1 MTQNTKHVK
10 TEIPSLT
17 DRAQQDEVTDERVI
31 TGTIREND
39 TDDNG
44 NPVVR
49 VRGFSYTAQ
58 DCILDINELADAFP
72 DRRITRDFF
81 RQQGSIPERAWT
93 GHFGNWPEFLRQAG
107 LEHTRHANKIKNQTA
122 KHAAVD
128 EMRKITMQ
136 RRDLD
141 KVYERTNS
149 KRWKIMIAFSDLHD
163 EECDPFYLRMLYDT
177 LKDVQ
182 PDVICMNGD
191 IFDCP
196 EFGKYS
202 TDPREWDV
210 VGRIKAGLEIVKNV
224 REACPEAQI
233 DFIEGNHEARVVKH
247 LVECSEPMKH
257 LLSGMHGFDIRKL
270 FGLDQFEIN
279 YIANADLHT
288 FTDAQTRKEM
298 VKNHKYYWGCIL
310 AHHFPMGRNYG
321 MPGFHGH
328 HHQHLVWSQ
337 HNMNYGSYEW
347 HQLGGGHIREAPY
360 CDGSKWNNGYLIAM
374 ADTQN
379 KSVAFDYCSV
389 GDTHGIAAGKIYYR
403 EDEEFYPALK
413 KELDSRKDL
422 R

>member
-1 MTQNTKHVK
+1 MAKNEKHIK

-17 DRAQQDEVTDERVI
+17 DKAHRDETTDERVI
-31 TGTIREND
+31 TGTMRESD
-39 TDDNG
+39 TDDDG

-58 DCILDINELADAFP
+58 DCIADINELAGAFP

-81 RQQGSIPERAWT
+81 RQQGSIPEAAWT

-107 LEHTRHANKIKNQTA
+107 LEHTRHANKIKNQAA

-149 KRWKIMIAFSDLHD
+149 KRWKTMIAFSDLHD

-202 TDPREWDV
+202 TDPRDWDV
-210 VGRIKAGLEIVKNV
+210 VGRIKAGLKIVENV
-224 REACPEAQI
+224 RAACPEAQI

-257 LLSGMHGFDIRKL
+257 
-270 FGLDQFEIN
+270 
-279 YIANADLHT
+279 
-288 FTDAQTRKEM
+288 
-298 VKNHKYYWGCIL
+298 
-310 AHHFPMGRNYG
+310 
-321 MPGFHGH
+321 
-328 HHQHLVWSQ
+328 
-337 HNMNYGSYEW
+337 
-347 HQLGGGHIREAPY
+347 
-360 CDGSKWNNGYLIAM
+360 
-374 ADTQN
+374 
-379 KSVAFDYCSV
+379 
-389 GDTHGIAAGKIYYR
+389 
-403 EDEEFYPALK
+403 
-413 KELDSRKDL
+413 
-422 R
+422 